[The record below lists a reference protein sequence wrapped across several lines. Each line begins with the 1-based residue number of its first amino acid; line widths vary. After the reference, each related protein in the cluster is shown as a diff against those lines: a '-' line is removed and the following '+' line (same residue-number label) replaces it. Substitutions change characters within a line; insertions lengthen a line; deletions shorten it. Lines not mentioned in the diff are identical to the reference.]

1 MQKRLYED
9 FVKIFWKIQMLFFFS
24 TYFSKTGENLI

>member
-9 FVKIFWKIQMLFFFS
+9 FVKIFWKIQMLFFSLPIFL
-24 TYFSKTGENLI
+24 KLGKI